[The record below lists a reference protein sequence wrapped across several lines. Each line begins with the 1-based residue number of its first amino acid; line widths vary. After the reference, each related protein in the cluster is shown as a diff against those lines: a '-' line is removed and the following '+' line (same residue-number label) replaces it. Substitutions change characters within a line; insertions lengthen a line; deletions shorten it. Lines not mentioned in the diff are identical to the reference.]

1 MRSLFALL
9 ALAVAPAALAQ
20 ALIAPSYYLTT
31 APEVEL
37 GGTVAGELTAAS
49 GQNFKDG
56 SRVAVTVLRPEPG
69 VPTAIEVRS
78 DAFDA
83 YLTLYA
89 PDGTLIDAVDDGPT
103 GLDPRLVFTP
113 DASGAHLLVVSG
125 FGPYDVGPFTVSA
138 EVAEVPEAEPL
149 PLPGTLESE
158 LTGTEAPDPEVGQ
171 GATRSFTMELEEAS
185 LVRVRVASDAFDT
198 VLAVF
203 DEVGWL
209 DQNDDAGGTTDSELL
224 LELAPG
230 RYRVAV
236 AAWGDGSGPFTIRTD
251 RYLPAD

>member
-1 MRSLFALL
+1 MRSLLVLL
-9 ALAVAPAALAQ
+9 ALTVAPAALAQ
-20 ALIAPSYYLTT
+20 ALISPSYYLTT

-37 GGTVAGELTAAS
+37 GGTVAGELSPDS

-56 SRVAVTVLRPEPG
+56 SRVAVIVLRPAPG
-69 VPTAIEVRS
+69 VPTAIDVRS

-83 YLTLYA
+83 YLTLFG

-113 DASGAHLLVVSG
+113 EASGAHLLVVSG
-125 FGPYDVGPFTVSA
+125 FGPYDVGPYTVSA
-138 EVAEVPEAEPL
+138 SVAEVLDAEPL
-149 PLPGTLESE
+149 PLPGTLASE
-158 LTGTEAPDPEVGQ
+158 LTGAEPPDREVGH
-171 GATRSFTMELEEAS
+171 GATRSFTMELGEAS
-185 LVRVRVASDAFDT
+185 LVRVRVASEAFDT

-224 LELAPG
+224 LDLAPG

-236 AAWGDGSGPFTIRTD
+236 AAWGDGSGPFTIRTE